1 MSQGKTRPE
10 SRLLASKWS
19 TELVTLKNLMR
30 IVIARP
36 LEDSIQGGVRSTYI
50 LVPRYMTRTS

>member
-19 TELVTLKNLMR
+19 TELVTLNLMS